1 MDLALEGKVAIVA
14 ASSKGIGKAIALAL
28 AREGTKLAICA
39 RGEEALKGTADEII
53 GKTGVEVLAIKAD
66 VTVEE
71 DVQRLVRSA
80 AEKFGRIDILVSNS
94 GGPPTGVFEDI
105 PQETWENAVDLNLM
119 STIYLC
125 RAVIP
130 YMKKQK
136 WGRIINMTSVS
147 VKQPIDGLIL
157 SNAVRAGVVGLSK
170 SLSNE
175 MAKDNILINVVGP
188 GYTLTERVRE
198 LAKSKAMKEG
208 ISEEEVYEAWEERI
222 PLGRLARSDEIANL
236 VVFLASEKAS
246 YITGTTIQVDGGLVK
261 SLL

>member
-1 MDLALEGKVAIVA
+1 MDLGLEGKVAIVA

-39 RGEEALKGTADEII
+39 RGEEALRATADEII

-71 DVQRLVRSA
+71 DVQELVRSA
-80 AEKFGRIDILVSNS
+80 AKKFGRIDILVSNS

-105 PQETWENAVDLNLM
+105 PQETWEKAVDLNLM

-147 VKQPIDGLIL
+147 VKQPINGLIL

-175 MAKDNILINVVGP
+175 TAKDNILINVVGP

-198 LAKSKAMKEG
+198 LARSKAAKEG
-208 ISEEEVYEAWEERI
+208 ISEEEVYEAWEGRI
-222 PLGRLARSDEIANL
+222 PLGRLAQSEEIANL

>member
-1 MDLALEGKVAIVA
+1 MDLGLDGKVAVVA

-28 AREGTKLAICA
+28 AREGAKLAICA
-39 RGEEALKGTADEII
+39 RGEEALKATADEIRE
-53 GKTGVEVLAIKAD
+53 KTGVEILAVRVD

-71 DVQRLVRSA
+71 DVQRLVRSV

-94 GGPPTGVFEDI
+94 GGPPTGIFEDI
-105 PQETWENAVDLNLM
+105 PQETWERAVDLNLM

-198 LAKSKAMKEG
+198 LARSKAIEDG
-208 ISEEEVYEAWEERI
+208 VSEEEVYEAWEQKI
-222 PLGRLARSDEIANL
+222 PLGRLAQPEEIANL
-236 VVFLASEKAS
+236 VVFLSSEKAS
-246 YITGTTIQVDGGLVK
+246 YVTGTTIQVDGGLVK

>member
-1 MDLALEGKVAIVA
+1 MDLGLEGKVAIVA
-14 ASSKGIGKAIALAL
+14 ASSKGIGKAIALAFAL
-28 AREGTKLAICA
+28 EGTKLAICA
-39 RGEEALKGTADEII
+39 RGEEALRATADEII

-105 PQETWENAVDLNLM
+105 PQETWEKAVDLNLM

-147 VKQPIDGLIL
+147 VKQPINGLIL

-188 GYTLTERVRE
+188 GYTLTERLRE
-198 LAKSKAMKEG
+198 LANSRAIEEG
-208 ISEEEVYEAWEERI
+208 ISEEEVYKAWEERI
-222 PLGRLARSDEIANL
+222 PLGRLAQSEEIANL